1 MDYIITF
8 IHGDERNKIRINNSL
23 SEKDAVRSA
32 TVKARLL
39 GVPHLENSSVE
50 VRKAAYEKKKLNNK

>member
-8 IHGDERNKIRINNSL
+8 IYGNDRHKVRVNNSP

-32 TVKARLL
+32 TVKARLM
-39 GVPHLENSSVE
+39 GISNLENSQIK
-50 VRKAAYEKKKLNNK
+50 VRAAAYQKK